1 MLTHHSIEADEDGL
15 WTPITYIP
23 SKNNPGLDESKGV
36 GKSYFYDDGILK
48 VSFDNKKIFEK
59 SFVEILVE
67 NKLSYLIFGGKDP
80 SRDPLHLNDIQPV
93 NFDGDYWKKGDVFL
107 SLRNQ
112 SMIVLYRPSNN
123 QIVWKT

>member
-1 MLTHHSIEADEDGL
+1 MKKYIHPKYETAKCTCVCGNVIETRTTVGDIKIDICSKVISTLDMLTHHSIEADEDGI

-67 NKLSYLIFGGKDP
+67 T
-80 SRDPLHLNDIQPV
+80 
-93 NFDGDYWKKGDVFL
+93 NFKKG
-107 SLRNQ
+107 
-112 SMIVLYRPSNN
+112 
-123 QIVWKT
+123 